1 MKTYKQYGGFTLLE
15 ALFAAMLIGLVV
27 VALIAASGAFTV
39 ANGYGVDLST
49 AEFLI
54 EQVREM
60 TTRPEATFDGLV
72 SLDDVAWLP
81 PKDAAGNTLSE
92 FSEFAQKIDVDYL
105 QPSNLTQVSASAT
118 DFIRLTV
125 TVYKNNKPVSS
136 TSWIRARLN

>member
-1 MKTYKQYGGFTLLE
+1 MKTYRQYRGFTLLE

-27 VALIAASGAFTV
+27 VALVAASGAFTV

-60 TTRPEATFDGLV
+60 TTRPEVTIDGLI
-72 SLDDVAWLP
+72 SLDDVAWGP
-81 PKDAAGNTLSE
+81 PKDAAGNTLPE
-92 FSEFAQKIDVDYL
+92 FSEFIQKIDADYL
-105 QPSNLTQVSASAT
+105 QPGNLTQVSSSPT

-125 TVYKNNKPVSS
+125 TIYKNNVPISS
-136 TSWIRARLN
+136 TSWVRARLN